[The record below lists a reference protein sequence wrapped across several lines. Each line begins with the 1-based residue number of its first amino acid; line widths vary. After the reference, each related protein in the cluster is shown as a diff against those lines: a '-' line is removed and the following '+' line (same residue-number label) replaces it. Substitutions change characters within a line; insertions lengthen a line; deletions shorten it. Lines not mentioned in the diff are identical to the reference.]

1 MQVLWHEALEGN
13 CLITVDEF
21 LYCYKPSE
29 IKKSASFYQFLS
41 RGSYYSLIKG
51 CNLFDRLWKKEFF
64 IIFRNWAGGPAD
76 VGNPPFPPF
85 TSPLGRLYPK
95 GMFPF
100 HFILFLF
107 TCFLS
112 FIRLT
117 LSFGDVAVV
126 RPRLDKVYLDRID
139 EVCTFPRRTFHDLVT
154 FSRLAAWGL
163 GPLPTVENLSHEETT
178 RRSKYRPVHFFSF
191 FFFFFN
197 FGFPYRRD
205 NYNEGKQRKS
215 NN

>member
-29 IKKSASFYQFLS
+29 IKKSAGFYQFLS

-85 TSPLGRLYPK
+85 TSSLDHLRPE

-100 HFILFLF
+100 HFILCFL

-112 FIRLT
+112 FIHLT
-117 LSFGDVAVV
+117 LSFGDATVV
-126 RPRLDKVYLDRID
+126 HPRLDKFIW
-139 EVCTFPRRTFHDLVT
+139 T
-154 FSRLAAWGL
+154 RLTKFVPSL
-163 GPLPTVENLSHEETT
+163 GELFTILLLS
-178 RRSKYRPVHFFSF
+178 VV
-191 FFFFFN
+191 
-197 FGFPYRRD
+197 
-205 NYNEGKQRKS
+205 
-215 NN
+215 